1 MTYLETVKV
10 PAGGD
15 VREIARLRWLHLTDL
30 HIGKSNE
37 SQEVAIKSLVSTI
50 QSLSD
55 GQPFDVVFL
64 SGDLTYSGHASEYDA
79 FEKLVLQPLI
89 ATTLCKDAIFVAA
102 PGNHDLDCEVGL
114 PIVWSALGSKRQEQF
129 FQSDGAGKKVRH
141 SRALAFENYSA
152 FVKKHGIRSV
162 DPLEQVAALIE
173 VSVRGELFN
182 IISVVT
188 AFFSDKDTKDYQDA
202 PAPTHAVRAALQ
214 NRKDQ
219 SPPIIIAHHPLSWFT
234 PESERHLHTL
244 IIEEE
249 ALYVNGHEH
258 RVLARF
264 SGRGLIC
271 LGFGAAYQARA
282 DAPPKPY
289 YRNSFAICELAEELH
304 VQVTSWDSENGRWAP
319 DLNLPGDFTDRST
332 RLPDAFRLPLPT
344 TRLLAATG
352 RSSIAAT
359 IKAEIRVDA
368 SVWLAANEPKRW
380 VEILSMIGE
389 LQEVSEIY
397 SLPTQTMP
405 MGHRE
410 FRVKDR
416 RGTFLVHVVPGT
428 GDVLNYEQLKSIN
441 TELDKQDYDGCTIA
455 TFGTLSDDAQTLAA
469 QLKTKKR
476 INVLSKE
483 DLTRA
488 VLYSAP
494 SMHRLLSRI
503 NPSTETATL
512 LIREAGLAFVV
523 QERSATQWFRV
534 VDEVGSLIHES
545 HEIVNRVRQ
554 EIPTLE
560 GVRYAATEL
569 GSVELQLECL
579 QQATFNRELYLE
591 KSHEYFDE
599 VKYAPLAALGFRFR
613 KASLS
618 EIYVS
623 ASADVNETGGG
634 TQNTGRALSEFL
646 DSLNLSRS
654 QRDQLESQL
663 RGRLG
668 IDASAEVGAARQ
680 LYQRYNNVVVL
691 GDPGSGKT
699 CFVKHEM
706 LAYCRPPTGMGSW
719 YEGRLPVYLSLAEG
733 ARLADIKTDLLSICE
748 IVSSRRGIEL
758 PKSEIVRALSDGR
771 AAFFFDGLDEV
782 GFLDVRIAL
791 MNEINSIIA
800 RYAERGNR
808 FVLSTRP
815 AALAPVDI
823 PDGLTYI
830 QLKGLTEDEM
840 RVLAGRVLTIRV
852 GADEPQELTTEE
864 SALIDRLL
872 EDTRNNPGI
881 ARIAKNP
888 LLLTLLV
895 LIYANTGAVGA
906 RRHIIYTQAI
916 KTLVSVRGRET
927 REQQISEADLRM
939 RLGAIATAIFERKIA
954 EIPRRSEVKKVLAR
968 VLNPTAS
975 LIDDSHHVA
984 VDSFL
989 QEVAEATGLLSIHS
1003 ENGNRSED
1011 LITFMH
1017 YSFLEY
1023 YAATGLLAGDYLAGL
1038 GAVAENPRW
1047 KEVVTLLF
1055 GILSEQ
1061 GDVTPALATVLEY
1074 PSESEAVT
1082 NSRLLLALECAAECD
1097 VPPEAAQHKLFEA
1110 VFQTLSHGAGRVSSV
1125 LRDALASEVAIFLQ
1139 GSGRI
1144 LEDYL
1149 LRGLSSADSLIVA
1162 AFMDLISRIGS
1173 AVVLPQKLLDA
1184 CVCAAT
1190 HPQAVTRAAVLRAV
1204 SRRPELRTEP
1214 FKEVVNQ
1221 SLRGSIVEKHAA
1233 IEVISAVPAFYVASR
1248 DRLLALLDDP
1258 NPLIAST
1265 AAKCVFVAAFG
1276 TSDWIRDTHMEDKLL
1291 AVLGLVGTEGQL
1303 DLPGVTLDSNQLEN
1317 MIDSGTPSEA
1327 ELAVRYAPLMRSDPA
1342 FVYRV
1347 LSRTLKSSTI
1357 SRVRAA
1363 CLDALRASPRA
1374 RDLVTIGDTDVICQC
1389 LRSVERNVRLAALRL
1404 LGELPDDEQVINALL
1419 DYLRTAEKSRVDVEE
1434 LGEASRAFAKHAARN
1449 SRLRKELAKYVSAQL
1464 PKNPEAGFGDAD
1476 RQHYY
1481 FALIAICEGLGDS
1494 GDASLANRLLSFGE
1508 SYRTPSALRK
1518 QAIRSFGFVAPR
1530 DAQSAMTLITLLG
1543 RNNPEL
1549 NEAAYSAAFAFTSEC
1564 KKRVQSVRQV
1574 YPVLQQFLNALL
1586 ACWKREFPQSLAV
1599 IDSSAMRQI
1608 RDAIVGVR
1616 EVITQYEELSG
1627 TALMGSRAGTAER
1640 S

>member
-1 MTYLETVKV
+1 METVKP
-10 PAGGD
+10 PAGDD
-15 VREIARLRWLHLTDL
+15 VRDAPRLRWLHLTDL
-30 HIGKSNE
+30 HVGRVNE
-37 SQEVAIKSLVSTI
+37 SQAVAIKSLVDAI
-50 QSLSD
+50 QSHS
-55 GQPFDVVFL
+55 GGRPFDVVFL
-64 SGDLTYSGHASEYDA
+64 SGDLANSGQISEYEA
-79 FEKLVLQPLI
+79 FEKLVLAPLK
-89 ATTLCKDAIFVAA
+89 ATPLCKDSIFVAA
-102 PGNHDLDCEVGL
+102 PGNHDLDCDIGL

-129 FQSDGAGKKVRH
+129 FQLGDAGKKVRQ
-141 SRALAFENYSA
+141 SRALAFQNYSD
-152 FVKKHGIRSV
+152 FVGKHGIRSV
-162 DPLEQVAALIE
+162 NPLEEPAALIE
-173 VSVRGELFN
+173 VIVRGELFN
-182 IISVVT
+182 VVSVVT

-202 PAPTHAVRAALQ
+202 PAPTHAVRAILQ
-214 NRKDQ
+214 NRNQK
-219 SPPIIIAHHPLSWFT
+219 SPPIIVSHHPLNWFT

-282 DAPPKPY
+282 DALPKPF

-304 VQVTSWDSENGRWAP
+304 VQVTSWDSENGRWVP

-332 RLPDAFRLPLPT
+332 RLPDAYRLPLPT
-344 TRLLAATG
+344 TRLLTAAG
-352 RSSIAAT
+352 RSGIAAA

-380 VEILSMIGE
+380 VDILSMIGE
-389 LQEVSEIY
+389 LQEVSDIY

-416 RGTFLVHVVPGT
+416 RGAFLVHVVPGT

-441 TELDKQDYDGCTIA
+441 TELDKQDYDGCIIA
-455 TFGTLSDDAQTLAA
+455 TFGALSNDAQTLAT
-469 QLKTKKR
+469 QLRTKKR

-488 VLYSAP
+488 VLYSVP

-503 NPSTETATL
+503 NPSTEAATL
-512 LIREAGLAFVV
+512 LIREVGLAFVV

-534 VDEVGSLIHES
+534 VDEEGSLIPES
-545 HEIVNRVRQ
+545 HEIVNRVRE
-554 EIPTLE
+554 EIPTLKST
-560 GVRYAATEL
+560 RYAASEL
-569 GSVELQLECL
+569 GSLELQLEV
-579 QQATFNRELYLE
+579 AERRAFNRELYLE
-591 KSHEYFDE
+591 RSYEYFDE

-623 ASADVNETGGG
+623 ATADVNESGGG
-634 TQNTGRALSEFL
+634 TQNTGRAVAEFL

-654 QRDQLESQL
+654 LRDQLESQL
-663 RGRLG
+663 RSRLG

-699 CFVKHEM
+699 CFVKHEI
-706 LAYCRPPTGMGSW
+706 LAYCKPPSGIGSW
-719 YEGRLPVYLSLAEG
+719 YEGHLPIYLSLAEG
-733 ARLADIKTDLLSICE
+733 ARLADAQTDLLSICE

-758 PKSEIVRALSDGR
+758 PKSEILKALSDGR

-791 MNEINSIIA
+791 MSQINSLIA

-823 PDGLTYI
+823 PDGLTYL

-852 GADEPQELTTEE
+852 GADEPQELTIEE

-906 RRHIIYTQAI
+906 RRHVIYTQAI
-916 KTLVSVRGRET
+916 KTLVSVRARET

-954 EIPRRSEVKKVLAR
+954 EIPRRSEVKR
-968 VLNPTAS
+968 VLLEVLKPDGPLTP
-975 LIDDSHHVA
+975 DSAEGA

-1003 ENGNRSED
+1003 ENDSRAED
-1011 LITFMH
+1011 LVTFMH

-1023 YAATGLLAGDYLAGL
+1023 YAAAGLLAGDYLAEI

-1061 GDVTPALATVLEY
+1061 GDVTLALTKVLEH
-1074 PSESEAVT
+1074 PTASEAVT
-1082 NSRLLLALECAAECD
+1082 NARLLLALECAAECD

-1110 VFQTLSHGAGRVSSV
+1110 LFQTVSQGAGRISGE
-1125 LRDALASEVAIFLQ
+1125 LRDALAAQGAVFLQ

-1144 LEDYL
+1144 LEEYL
-1149 LRGLSSADSLIVA
+1149 LRGLSSTDALVVA
-1162 AFMDLISRIGS
+1162 AFMDLISRMGS
-1173 AVVLPQKLLDA
+1173 AVGLSPKLVDA
-1184 CVCAAT
+1184 CVRAT
-1190 HPQAVTRAAVLRAV
+1190 VHPQAVTRAAVLRAV
-1204 SRRPELRTEP
+1204 TRRPELRTEL
-1214 FKEVVNQ
+1214 FKDVVNQ

-1233 IEVISAVPAFYVASR
+1233 IEAISAVPALYAGTQVH
-1248 DRLLALLDDP
+1248 LLALLDDP
-1258 NPLIAST
+1258 NPLIASS
-1265 AAKCVFVAAFG
+1265 AAKCVFMAAFG
-1276 TSDWIRDTHMEDKLL
+1276 TSDWIRDTQKESKLL

-1303 DLPGVTLDSNQLEN
+1303 DLPGVTLDSHQLEK
-1317 MIDSGTPSEA
+1317 MIDSGTPSEV
-1327 ELAVRYAPLMRSDPA
+1327 ELAVKYAPLMRSDSA

-1347 LSRTLKSSTI
+1347 LSRTLKSSTVP
-1357 SRVRAA
+1357 RVRAA
-1363 CLDALRASPRA
+1363 SLDALRASARA
-1374 RDLVTIGDTDVICQC
+1374 RDLVTIADTEIICQC
-1389 LRSVERNVRLAALRL
+1389 VSSAERNVRLAALRL
-1404 LGELPDDEQVINALL
+1404 LGELPDDEQVINTLL
-1419 DYLRTAEKSRVDVEE
+1419 DYLRSAGTSRVDVEE
-1434 LGEASRAFAKHAARN
+1434 LGEASRALAKHAARN
-1449 SRLRKELAKYVSAQL
+1449 GRLRKELAKYVSGQL
-1464 PKNPEAGFGDAD
+1464 PKAPDSGFGDDD

-1481 FALIAICEGLGDS
+1481 SALIATCEGLGDLE
-1494 GDASLANRLLSFGE
+1494 DASLANRLLAFGE
-1508 SYRTPSALRK
+1508 SYRTPTALRK
-1518 QAIRSFGFVAPR
+1518 QAIRSFGFVARR
-1530 DAQSAMTLITLLG
+1530 DAQSVTRLITLLG
-1543 RNNPEL
+1543 RNAPEL
-1549 NEAAYSAAFAFTSEC
+1549 NDAVYAAAFAFVVEC

-1574 YPVLQQFLNALL
+1574 YPVLQQLLDALQT
-1586 ACWKREFPQSLAV
+1586 CWRREFPQSLAV
-1599 IDSSAMRQI
+1599 IDSSAMRYI
-1608 RDAIVGVR
+1608 RDAVVGVR
-1616 EVITQYEELSG
+1616 EVMTQYEEFSV
-1627 TALMGSRAGTAER
+1627 TALVASPVEAP
-1640 S
+1640 